1 MLRERLARLIRG
13 RAMALRGLSG
23 TTFLGVT
30 ILAVAAIS
38 VAVLALIGAT
48 APAPQPPRAP
58 CPSR

>member
-1 MLRERLARLIRG
+1 MLNERLARLMRG
-13 RAMALRGLSG
+13 RGAALRGLSW

-38 VAVLALIGAT
+38 VAVLTLLGAS
-48 APAPQPPRAP
+48 APDVAP